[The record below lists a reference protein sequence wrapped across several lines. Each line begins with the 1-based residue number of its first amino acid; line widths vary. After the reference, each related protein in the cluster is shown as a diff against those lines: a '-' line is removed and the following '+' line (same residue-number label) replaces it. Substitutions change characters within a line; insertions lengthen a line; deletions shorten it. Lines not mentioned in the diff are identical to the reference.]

1 MVWQV
6 CASNGFRR
14 PAWVGR
20 EDLAGDVALQAADD
34 LGPRQAFVRA
44 ALGAGAWVVAEAAK
58 NDNIERIVGSTV
70 TAAIEPVS
78 VGASAAGGDTRL
90 PMSILDD
97 VDEIGALY
105 GNSDVMRFIGD
116 GVLAVE
122 SVSALM
128 RRPGS

>member
-44 ALGAGAWVVAEAAK
+44 ALGEGAWVVAEAAK

-105 GNSDVMRFIGD
+105 GNSDVRRFIGD